1 MNSIKDILNMVFT
14 EAVEGN
20 YGANNHYFDEF
31 RNREFIKTKSITS
44 ENPAGT
50 HKSAN
55 TSLKP
60 YDVGL
65 VKNPVTGE
73 IHWSK

>member
-1 MNSIKDILNMVFT
+1 MNSIKDIINMIYT
-14 EAVEGN
+14 EAMG
-20 YGANNHYFDEF
+20 GGFGDHYFDEF

-55 TSLKP
+55 ISLKP
-60 YDVGL
+60 YNIGL